1 MDKSAFTKPNG
12 RFIQSSEGNETFLP
26 NALPPVTDFDPIT
39 ITLATEAHTKLGQL
53 SGIGELIPNLDLLIR
68 PYVLREAVL
77 SSKIEGTQATMM
89 DVFEYEAGGK
99 KDSQKAVDRKQIR
112 EVLNYVGSLNTCL
125 KRVKTESVSIKMIKD
140 AHGILMKNVRGQE
153 KTPGEF
159 RKIQNWIGRQ
169 DSQIEDALYVPPAP
183 EKLYDVLRDFE
194 KFIQSPSPGIPVLI
208 QCALIHY
215 QFESIHPFADGN
227 GRIGRLLIPLILA
240 ERKLLSRPL
249 LCLSVY
255 FEKNRTEYY
264 SHLLSVSQNQTWTE
278 WIRFFLKGVII
289 QATDAIQNIRHLTDL
304 RVNYENKLRSVKAS
318 GSATQLMSYLFANPV
333 VTIPEAKRF
342 LNVTYPSAKLAVE
355 RLQKISILEEMGAG
369 ERNKKFKAAEILNV
383 LT

>member
-1 MDKSAFTKPNG
+1 MDKSAFTKSNG
-12 RFIQSSEGNETFLP
+12 IFVQSDEGDETFLP
-26 NALPPVTDFDPIT
+26 NTLPPITDFDPIT

-53 SGIGELIPNLDLLIR
+53 SGIGELIPNPNLLIR
-68 PYVLREAVL
+68 PYIRREAVL

-89 DVFEYEAGGK
+89 DIFEYEAEEK
-99 KDSQKAVDRKQIR
+99 KDSQKDAGRKRIL
-112 EVLNYVGSLNTCL
+112 EVLNYIRSLDTCL

-159 RKIQNWIGRQ
+159 RKIQNWIGTPG
-169 DSQIEDALYVPPAP
+169 SQIEDAMYVPPAP
-183 EKLYDVLRDFE
+183 EKLHDVLLDFE
-194 KFIQSPSPGIPVLI
+194 KFVQSPSPAIPVLI

-240 ERKLLSRPL
+240 ERNLLSMPL
-249 LCLSVY
+249 LYLSAY

-264 SHLLSVSQNQTWTE
+264 QHLLGVSQNQAWVE
-278 WIRFFLKGVII
+278 WIQFFLKGVII
-289 QATDAIQNIRHLTDL
+289 QATDAIQNIRHLMDL
-304 RVNYENKLRSVKAS
+304 RTRYEDKLRSAKAS
-318 GSATQLMSYLFANPV
+318 GSATQLMSHLFANPV
-333 VTIPEAKRF
+333 VTIPRAKRF
-342 LNVTYPSAKLAVE
+342 LNVTYPSAKLAIE
-355 RLQKISILEEMGAG
+355 RLQKIGILEEMSTG
-369 ERNKKFKAAEILNV
+369 RRTKMFKAAEILSI